1 MHPDEPDVR
10 RQAIQD
16 DQIRLLQAA
25 HPEIAVTSAD
35 ATGPRR
41 PGQPFGILF
50 REGQLLVRPD
60 VADEVER
67 FVRARGHDVE
77 RTPHSPL
84 RSARHREPR
93 PQGGA
98 FSPAVDRDGD
108 GADGDVGGDVGGAGG
123 GGEDEVPALL
133 AVSGVEPATG
143 IPELSRVIHETF
155 GADADGFPSASP
167 RHAFY
172 MTPVRVLCPAT
183 EPAEVTRDDLV
194 YPRMGD
200 RYRGLGAR
208 VAVLDTGFI
217 ASAAAHCHWLGDIS
231 DYDPDPLDRF
241 DLALVADMPDG
252 YIDPYAGHGTFIAG
266 VLRRVAPSASVHI
279 RRLDVNLRAVFANSP
294 TYSADIVD
302 EMHIPDHIRA
312 ALHLGQTVLSLSAG
326 GPTLDNHPPLSF
338 RGIRPLLEH
347 HRAVLV
353 AAAGNDAS
361 SDPFWPAALPWVTG
375 VGALDASMTAVAAYS
390 NTGANASVYAPGTDL
405 VNAYACGDYECF
417 QPPDTGHIRHFHG
430 LARWSGT
437 SFATP
442 VVAGLV
448 AARMSVQ
455 NQDAPTALA
464 GLLHAANTWH
474 VMAGVGPTLMPEY
487 TDLGI

>member
-1 MHPDEPDVR
+1 MNLDEPDDR

-16 DQIRLLQAA
+16 DQLRLLQAA

-35 ATGPRR
+35 AQGPRR
-41 PGQPFGILF
+41 PGEPFGILF

-60 VADEVER
+60 VADDVER
-67 FVRARGHDVE
+67 FVRGRGHHVD
-77 RTPHSPL
+77 RSPHSPMHSPGQ
-84 RSARHREPR
+84 RGD
-93 PQGGA
+93 PQTGD
-98 FSPAVDRDGD
+98 DRDRPVD
-108 GADGDVGGDVGGAGG
+108 ADHGGLD
-123 GGEDEVPALL
+123 DEVPALL
-133 AVSGVEPATG
+133 SVPGVEPASG
-143 IPELSRVIHETF
+143 IPELCRLIHDTF

-183 EPAEVTRDDLV
+183 EPAAVSRDDLV
-194 YPRMGD
+194 YPPMGE
-200 RYRGLGAR
+200 RYRGLGAQ
-208 VAVLDTGFI
+208 VAILDTGFI
-217 ASAAAHCHWLGDIS
+217 ASAAAHCHWLRDIS
-231 DYDPDPLDRF
+231 DFDADPLDKF
-241 DLALVADMPDG
+241 DLELVADMPDG

-279 RRLDVNLRAVFANSP
+279 RRLDINLRAVFANSP

-312 ALHLGQTVLSLSAG
+312 ALHLGQTVVSLSAG

-338 RGIRPLLEH
+338 RGIRKLLDR

-353 AAAGNDAS
+353 AAAGNDATP
-361 SDPFWPAALPWVTG
+361 DPFWPAALPWVTG
-375 VGALDASMTAVAAYS
+375 VGALDTSMTSVADYS
-390 NTGANASVYAPGTDL
+390 NTGANARVYAPGTDL

-417 QPPDTGHIRHFHG
+417 QPPNTGQIRHFHG

-442 VVAGLV
+442 VVAALV

-455 NQDAPTALA
+455 DEDAPTALA
-464 GLLHAANTWH
+464 RLLEAADSGH
-474 VMAGVGPTLMPEY
+474 VMTGVGPTLMPEY